1 MIFFGRQMKISV
13 VIQVIQPLLRNFP
26 KFENFRI
33 FNEQWFK
40 MSNFNSIKPFEK
52 ASEPSPDFLFIFTQF
67 SRLYIQQKIFFRS
80 LLINHP
86 TASKTKFYK
95 NFREFLQ
102 KKFFEIFL
110 QNFDF

>member
-52 ASEPSPDFLFIFTQF
+52 ASEPLPDIFYLF
-67 SRLYIQQKIFFRS
+67 SRNSADYIFSR
-80 LLINHP
+80 
-86 TASKTKFYK
+86 KFSSDPY
-95 NFREFLQ
+95 L
-102 KKFFEIFL
+102 
-110 QNFDF
+110 